1 LLLAPLEE
9 LVGSEA
15 TPVLRVA
22 WDDIGEVLD
31 MLLSISAGLVVAF
44 LIEDVVFQ

>member
-9 LVGSEA
+9 LVGREA
-15 TPVLRVA
+15 TPVLRVT

-31 MLLSISAGLVVAF
+31 ILLGMSAVLVVAF
-44 LIEDVVFQ
+44 PIEDVVFQ